1 MRKSLRSK
9 RDEEAFELFAQK
21 LDELI
26 LLEEKGELDLYFEDE
41 SWFNLIPCIPYGWQK
56 ETIEIPSTKSKS
68 IKILAFLSRQG
79 IVKGFE
85 VEGQVNGEVFLE
97 ALERFAKTLT
107 KRTLVVL
114 DNASIH
120 TCELV
125 KNELERL
132 KNEYQLEC
140 LFLPP
145 YSPELNLIERLWRKM
160 KYELIP
166 ISAYQ
171 SFESLK
177 QAVYS
182 IFEQYE
188 SKYQINFG

>member
-145 YSPELNLIERLWRKM
+145 YSPELNLIERFWRKM
-160 KYELIP
+160 KYEWIP
-166 ISAYQ
+166 INAYQ